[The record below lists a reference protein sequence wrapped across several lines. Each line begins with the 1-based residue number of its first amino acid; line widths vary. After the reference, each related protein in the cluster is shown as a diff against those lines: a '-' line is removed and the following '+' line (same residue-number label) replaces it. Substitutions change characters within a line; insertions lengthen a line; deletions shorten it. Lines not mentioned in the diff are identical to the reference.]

1 MISRQIFHKTNKK
14 KKPKTCLLQSPP
26 PKLCPSAWKY
36 LIKGKMY
43 DLTDTGVLYITV
55 ESYLSV
61 FYYLFKTR
69 LRRVMGYIY
78 PAGLGGFE

>member
-1 MISRQIFHKTNKK
+1 
-14 KKPKTCLLQSPP
+14 
-26 PKLCPSAWKY
+26 
-36 LIKGKMY
+36 MY